1 MILERDVPVL
11 AAPMAG
17 GISTPELVAAV
28 GSAGGFGF
36 LAAGYATKSAVAEQ
50 VLETRKH
57 TEDFGVNL
65 FVPGPR
71 SGADLGPYRER
82 IAAQAARFGARAGE
96 PVWNDDEYAAKVD
109 LVVAERVPVVS
120 FTFGCPDEST
130 VDRLHDVDTEVV
142 VTVTTPE
149 EAQQAARAGA
159 DMLCVQG
166 AEAGGHR
173 GCFTDDAVSAGGGPL
188 YGLLPALRAVRAEV
202 DLPLIAAGGLVR
214 GEDVAGVLSAG
225 AVAAQLGTAFLVC
238 DEAGTGPAQRAEIA
252 AGERET
258 VLTRS
263 FTGRPARGLRNRF
276 IDENEAFAPAAYPE
290 INQLTKPLRAAASAE
305 GDPEALSLWAGQA
318 YRQARAMPAADLVRR
333 LRDEARD
340 AMAQARTR
348 L

>member
-1 MILERDVPVL
+1 MFLERDVPVV

-28 GSAGGFGF
+28 GSGGGFGF
-36 LAAGYATKSAVAEQ
+36 LAAGYLTEPMLAEQ
-50 VLETRKH
+50 VLATRKH
-57 TEDFGVNL
+57 TAEFGVNL
-65 FVPGPR
+65 FMPGAR
-71 SGADLGPYRER
+71 SSADLGPYRER

-96 PVWNDDEYAAKVD
+96 PAWDDDQYAAKLD

-120 FTFGCPDEST
+120 FTFGCPEEST

-142 VTVTTPE
+142 VTVTTPQ
-149 EAQQAARAGA
+149 EALQAARAGA

-173 GCFTDDAVSAGGGPL
+173 SCFTDDEAFAGGGPL
-188 YGLLPALRAVRAEV
+188 YGALTALRMVRAVV

-214 GEDVAGVLSAG
+214 GEDVAAVLSAG

-238 DEAGTGPAQRAEIA
+238 DEAGTSAVHRAEIA

-263 FTGRPARGLRNRF
+263 FSGRPARGLRNRF
-276 IDENEAFAPAAYPE
+276 IEDNEDLAPAAYPE
-290 INQLTKPLRAAASAE
+290 VNHLTKPLRAAAGAS
-305 GDPEALSLWAGQA
+305 GDPEALSMWAGEN
-318 YRQARAMPAADLVRR
+318 YRQAREMPAADLVRR
-333 LRDEARD
+333 LDVEARD
-340 AMAQARTR
+340 ALTQARTR